1 MRTTVIVIALYIFQT
16 ACFCQSSLPAAGNCA
31 VAPKAA
37 SPVKTFSHDVA
48 LVRPL
53 VNVNDTSGGY
63 YQEYWYFSFSG
74 IYCGAVV
81 TNAGSLPATHV
92 YLEMKLYD
100 YSSNYLGSAYSDTVA
115 LMNPGEIKT
124 VKIPGLQ
131 TFQPWTGSNSVGHLV
146 FLARADS
153 VDMNP
158 ANNQQTVPFPY
169 LTIYDWTTVARSVN
183 PVASRQVG
191 LPGAP
196 QPGDFIGITLNSN
209 GYDHFAAYLRF
220 YISQSWTVAPQIRAI
235 LYENG
240 RLIDSANIMLPD
252 PPGPGWAISEP
263 LFYDFIRADSNYYA
277 GIRFSLPAG
286 SNLAIGADTALYHNF
301 GAETITRIGGSW
313 TTLDWVP
320 AMELVC
326 DPEGITE
333 HDKTAPVIFPNP
345 ASREL
350 TVANVRDAT
359 VALFDLTGRLMLT
372 DETGLSERK
381 LDVSSFRSGI
391 YLLRV
396 TSGERSF
403 GRKVVVANQE

>member
-1 MRTTVIVIALYIFQT
+1 MKTLVFGIALLFLST
-16 ACFCQSSLPAAGNCA
+16 AGFCQKPFPVFGHAAVTPESPSS
-31 VAPKAA
+31 
-37 SPVKTFSHDVA
+37 VKTFSHDVA
-48 LVRPL
+48 LVKPL
-53 VNVNDTSGGY
+53 VNVNDTNGGY

-74 IYCGAVV
+74 MYCGAVV

-92 YLEMKLYD
+92 FLEMKIYD

-131 TFQPWTGSNSVGHLV
+131 TFQPWTSSNSIGHLV
-146 FLARADS
+146 FLVRADS

-169 LTIYDWTTVARSVN
+169 LTVYDWTTVARSVN
-183 PVASRQVG
+183 PVTSRQVG

-196 QPGDFIGITLNSN
+196 QPGDFVGITLNSN
-209 GYDHFAAYLRF
+209 GSPHFVAYLRF
-220 YISQSWTVAPQIRAI
+220 YVSQSWTVAPQIRAI
-235 LYENG
+235 LYQNG
-240 RLIDSANIMLPD
+240 RLLDSANMMLPD

-286 SNLAIGADTALYHNF
+286 SNLSIGSDTALYHNT
-301 GAETITRIGGSW
+301 GTETIARIGGSW

-326 DPEGITE
+326 DPEGIAK

-350 TVANVRDAT
+350 TVGNARDAA

-372 DETGLSERK
+372 DETGSFERK
-381 LDVSSFRSGI
+381 IDVSSFPPGI

-396 TSGERSF
+396 TTSERSF